1 MELHEVVSKSLKQ
14 IVFAVIVAAVTLP
27 ILLSIPVVSGYIF
40 SVLSLLRIGE

>member
-1 MELHEVVSKSLKQ
+1 MEFQDVVTRSLRS

-40 SVLSLLRIGE
+40 SALSLLGIGE